1 MSALRP
7 LLADLKEQRTY
18 RFLEPW
24 RISSRALG
32 LAVPIVRTDYGPRA
46 YLVLDEIPGGVDIRD
61 SGSIRRLIARSG
73 VNKPVFVRGG
83 LILKGE
89 TQPRAVRFS
98 VVILPGE
105 ERPIEALC
113 VHEVRPIR
121 AKAKFRL
128 AIDVPAEFYEP
139 LVRGDQIEVWSRIRE
154 VAEELTRME
163 EAACVAYARA
173 TAPELHIAQ
182 MLDLTRISEELEV
195 ARKNIRDVVEL
206 FRPVKD
212 QVGVAIIDARGV
224 YALEVFDHPDSW
236 SAVAKN
242 AGRRFAD
249 ILAQEADYE
258 IFTPNKEGIMKALM
272 AFLDKLEACSEEEV
286 FKNEVARTSVLEGE
300 DICGE
305 YTVLEGSVIH
315 LLAVRTEGRPRR
327 LSEEFAF
334 FRPEP

>member
-1 MSALRP
+1 VSALKP

-89 TQPRAVRFS
+89 TQPRAIRFS

-121 AKAKFRL
+121 AMAKFRL
-128 AIDVPAEFYEP
+128 ARDIPAEFYEA
-139 LVRGDQIEVWSRIRE
+139 LVRGDQIEMWSRIRE
-154 VAEELTRME
+154 VAKELACREEVPVVCARL
-163 EAACVAYARA
+163 AAPLPY
-173 TAPELHIAQ
+173 TAP

-195 ARKNIRDVVEL
+195 ARKNIRDVVER
-206 FRPVKD
+206 FHPVKD
-212 QVGVAIIDARGV
+212 QVGVVILDAMGV

-236 SAVAKN
+236 SAVARN
-242 AGRRFAD
+242 VGRKFAEV
-249 ILAQEADYE
+249 LAKEGEYE
-258 IFTPNKEGIMKALM
+258 IFTPNKEGIMRAIET
-272 AFLDKLEACSEEEV
+272 FLDKLEACSEEEV
-286 FKNEVARTSVLEGE
+286 FRNKVARTSVLKGEGV
-300 DICGE
+300 CGE

-327 LSEEFAF
+327 LSEEFTF